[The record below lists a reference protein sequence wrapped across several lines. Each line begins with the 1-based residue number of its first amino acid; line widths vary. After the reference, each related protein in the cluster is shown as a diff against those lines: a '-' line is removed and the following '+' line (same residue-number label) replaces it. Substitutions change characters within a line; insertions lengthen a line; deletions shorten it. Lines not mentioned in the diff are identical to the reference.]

1 MVSTIHFHQRKNTM
15 RILILALAA
24 LLLTGCTVP
33 AAPPPLPTPSPTPDA
48 LAAYRAAYAEFQTA
62 YTALARRMDS
72 PHYDDADWRAETVRL
87 AREWRD
93 TVEALQAAEQP
104 AGAEWAQAWPLIQ
117 EAMGE
122 FIYVAGAVENAAEQN
137 NEWLTLPARERLAN
151 GVNLLTEAKRIV
163 EGK

>member
-1 MVSTIHFHQRKNTM
+1 M
-15 RILILALAA
+15 RFAILLLAA

-33 AAPPPLPTPSPTPDA
+33 AAPPLLPTPSPTPDA
-48 LAAYRAAYAEFQTA
+48 LAVYRAAYAEFQDA
-62 YTALARRMDS
+62 YLTLARRMDS
-72 PHYDDADWRAETVRL
+72 PRYEDATWRAETARL
-87 AREWRD
+87 AREWRG

-117 EAMGE
+117 DAMDE

-151 GVNLLTEAKRIV
+151 GVNLLVEAKRIV
-163 EGK
+163 EGQ